1 MGERIVAQSG
11 ATQRRNSGDKRKG
24 IGVRRGG
31 AEEADS
37 RIAAIIRMRFV
48 LRVPQLGAPL
58 HYGPRAYLSAYALS
72 LTLHRTGL
80 HFLFFL
86 DPKLRRVAAYL
97 GLIVFRPASGAAGM
111 FNV

>member
-1 MGERIVAQSG
+1 MEPRSG
-11 ATQRRNSGDKRKG
+11 VTLGISEKE

-58 HYGPRAYLSAYALS
+58 RYGPRAYLSAYALS
-72 LTLHRTGL
+72 LTLHCSGL
-80 HFLFFL
+80 HFLFPV
-86 DPKLRRVAAYL
+86 PKAAPRC
-97 GLIVFRPASGAAGM
+97 GLPWANGLSPRKRGCG
-111 FNV
+111 NV

>member
-11 ATQRRNSGDKRKG
+11 AAQRRNSGDKRKG

-58 HYGPRAYLSAYALS
+58 RYGPRAYLSAYALS
-72 LTLHRTGL
+72 LTLRRSGL
-80 HFLFFL
+80 HFLFSVS
-86 DPKLRRVAAYL
+86 KAAPRCRL
-97 GLIVFRPASGAAGM
+97 PWANGLLPRKRGCG
-111 FNV
+111 NV